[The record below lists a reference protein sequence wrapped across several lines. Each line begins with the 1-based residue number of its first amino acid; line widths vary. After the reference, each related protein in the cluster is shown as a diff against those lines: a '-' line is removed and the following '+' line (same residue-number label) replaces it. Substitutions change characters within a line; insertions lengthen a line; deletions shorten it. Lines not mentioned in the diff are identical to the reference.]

1 MTGLPLAMTVYE
13 GQKTAQHKIEN
24 MDFAPKTWLNMS
36 TQNFTDNTLVP
47 GIVQFHVPRL
57 ALAKHVNKHDFMSL
71 YDIDAHYRHFR
82 RAIHSFCLNTV
93 NHLI

>member
-57 ALAKHVNKHDFMSL
+57 ALAKHVNKHDFMSSAGL
-71 YDIDAHYRHFR
+71 RSDVCFVKVDNVVISTH
-82 RAIHSFCLNTV
+82 
-93 NHLI
+93 